1 MKNRRQRPF
10 CRLDNAFLQYT
21 PGSASAIVSCRR
33 ELERM
38 YVYLIYIQIY
48 LKMSEIFRS

>member
-10 CRLDNAFLQYT
+10 YRLNAFLQYT
-21 PGSASAIVSCRR
+21 PGFASAIVSCRR

-38 YVYLIYIQIY
+38 YVYSIYIQIY
-48 LKMSEIFRS
+48 L